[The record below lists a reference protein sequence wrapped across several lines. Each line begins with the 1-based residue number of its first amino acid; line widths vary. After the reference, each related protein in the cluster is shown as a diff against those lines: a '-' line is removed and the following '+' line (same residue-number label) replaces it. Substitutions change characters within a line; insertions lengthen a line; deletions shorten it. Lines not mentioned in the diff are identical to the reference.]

1 MKISKIKV
9 NNYRLLKSF
18 ELEVEEK
25 LSLIIGKNNTG
36 KTSLFSVLS
45 KFLNPSSKK
54 GFLYNDFN
62 TDFKK
67 VVENSVVNAEIEK
80 EKEESKSGN
89 RAAGGKRFH
98 KE

>member
-45 KFLNPSSKK
+45 KFLNPSS
-54 GFLYNDFN
+54 
-62 TDFKK
+62 
-67 VVENSVVNAEIEK
+67 
-80 EKEESKSGN
+80 
-89 RAAGGKRFH
+89 
-98 KE
+98 